1 MVLYIKRCL
10 SLKLDLN
17 LPDQSQFYKIPTA
30 CPPHLQPTR
39 YTDSLPTTPTAC
51 PPHLQP
57 TRPTYSLPT
66 TPTAYP
72 PHVQPARPTYS
83 LPTTPTACPLHLQL
97 ARHTFKLNYTMSHG
111 GTTAFSDSARL
122 EFERYLRSPDQN
134 NRKRLTNPRIALIK
148 VY

>member
-10 SLKLDLN
+10 PLKLDLN

-39 YTDSLPTTPTAC
+39 YTD
-51 PPHLQP
+51 
-57 TRPTYSLPT
+57 
-66 TPTAYP
+66 
-72 PHVQPARPTYS
+72 S

-134 NRKRLTNPRIALIK
+134 NRKRLTNPIFALIK